1 MADTKISAMT
11 AATTPLTGAE
21 LVPLVQSGV
30 NVKATVA
37 QFTQYSTNT
46 FFNHGGFSS
55 SLDQTGSITTGTAMT
70 FNSTDI
76 SDGVTLVSGSRLT
89 VPVNGTYNIQFSA
102 QFENLE
108 NAQQIATIWFRIN
121 GVDVPKS
128 ATNITIPARKSANIN
143 GYGVAA
149 WNIFLD
155 MTAGQ
160 YVEIMWLPEIA
171 SLTLQAL
178 PASTTPAYPAIP
190 SVIATVNQ
198 VG

>member
-11 AATTPLTGAE
+11 PATTPLTGAE
-21 LVPLVQSGV
+21 LVPLVQGGV

-37 QFTQYSTNT
+37 NFTEYSTNT

-55 SLDQTGSITTGTAMT
+55 SVDQTGSITTGTAMT

-76 SDGVTLVSGSRLT
+76 TDGVTLVSGTRLT

-108 NAQQIATIWFRIN
+108 NAQHDAIVWFRIN
-121 GVDVPKS
+121 GVDVTNS
-128 ATNITIPARKSANIN
+128 ATKVTIPARKSAGIF

-178 PASTTPAYPAIP
+178 PAGTTPTYPAIP